1 MKAIVIALALAF
13 GLTACEKTQTAPSA
27 RKPDSK
33 QWEAAQNPFV
43 APGWKSGDEASW
55 EAQLRKRA
63 SRQNEYAS
71 ARARE

>member
-1 MKAIVIALALAF
+1 VKALVIALALAF
-13 GLTACEKTQTAPSA
+13 GLAACEKTQTAPSA

-33 QWEAAQNPFV
+33 QWEAALNPFV

-71 ARARE
+71 GRARE